1 MAVPTRRRDSR
12 SAQEARPPTTWEPA
26 RMSWNIEP
34 LERLRTVSRMLDE
47 LTAD

>member
-1 MAVPTRRRDSR
+1 
-12 SAQEARPPTTWEPA
+12 
-26 RMSWNIEP
+26 MSWNIEP